1 MGAKIK
7 KMQVSRKHRII
18 LIFVHIQSVMKKIAT
33 ILAFLLAFASPSVLL
48 SQTQD
53 LPTLPDDPRVK
64 SGKLSNGL
72 SYIIVKNQAQKSTA
86 TFCVAQKVGTS
97 LEKDGNRG
105 SFMLLQ
111 QLATKGTRNFE
122 GTAIT
127 DYLKTLG
134 LTQDNLLFSTGK
146 DRVTYAVKD
155 IPTERSNT
163 VDSAL
168 LILYNWMSSINV
180 EEEDI
185 SAERSTLAGRILN
198 SWTPVHRME
207 HDLLSDLY
215 PDSPYNDEV
224 LPSDIKS
231 INRINSRDLRSFYY
245 NWCRPELQTVIVV
258 GDVDPAK
265 METQIKSVF
274 STIPKPLKSTKR
286 TWYDPKPFDGVK
298 TYVLQD
304 DEFEKTVV
312 SINLL
317 KQPLKDKYRKTN
329 LPYIQD
335 FMDNATLR
343 LLQDRISDGILREN
357 LPIYNLSIGKGKFMG
372 IEKSSALTLEF
383 ETLPSSVYSA
393 ISFVSSQMKKLC
405 DHGVEIREF
414 EKAQDIYWKEL
425 EAFYDNRNQA
435 GNDVYLERALRSSY
449 DGYSMASTEMQFEIM
464 KEVLFNLNAK
474 KLSEYI
480 AASLSQ
486 EDNIVISCFLPKAEG
501 VNRISKDRLLAAYAQ
516 PLDKPLHPGESSMP
530 VWPQAVPKMTS
541 TIVSETEDHQMGTR
555 VVVLSNGATLVFKD
569 LPQSSDTL
577 FFRAVSKGGYSL
589 VKGTSLGSQEY
600 FNGLLDAGAT
610 ADVSYANMNRL
621 YAYNHMSFASRI
633 DQNTE
638 QMDGYAIP
646 ASAEK
651 LLQAVYLN
659 MTDRRDDQ
667 SAFDIYNRKVLYD
680 IKYNS
685 ISPQAIFRDSVIT
698 YRNSNPQ
705 MSRRLTEEEVSSMD
719 YGAAYKNLANRFTN
733 AADFVFV
740 FAGSNASSYKDL
752 AVKYIGGIPG
762 NASARENWIVVPN
775 YLAKGHKEKRFL
787 AKMNVP
793 RSYTSLTLSS
803 NKNLTA
809 KNLVL
814 SDMLE
819 VFVDNVFKTRLYN
832 KVPLYNVQS
841 SLEYYPEQIC
851 ALDMIFES
859 DSASVHSCI
868 DAVVESLAS
877 CAKGNISASDFA
889 ALKKMTSDRK
899 ILESSSARYWLDVLE
914 LKYMSGKDI
923 SSATGD
929 LLSSITKA
937 EFCSFVKDIASTNR
951 ITVIMDGTTADIPTL
966 QLLQENEF
974 IRNFFD
980 LD

>member
-1 MGAKIK
+1 
-7 KMQVSRKHRII
+7 
-18 LIFVHIQSVMKKIAT
+18 MKKIAY
-33 ILAFLLAFASPSVLL
+33 ILALLLASAISLTAQD
-48 SQTQD
+48 QTKD
-53 LPTLPDDPRVK
+53 LPALPDDPRVK
-64 SGKLSNGL
+64 TGKLSNGL

-122 GTAIT
+122 GSAIT

-155 IPTERSNT
+155 IPVERSNT

-180 EEEDI
+180 EEQDI
-185 SAERSTLAGRILN
+185 AAERTTLAGRILN
-198 SWTPVHRME
+198 SWTPAHRME
-207 HDLLSDLY
+207 FALLKDLY
-215 PDSPYNDEV
+215 PDSPYIDEV
-224 LPSDIKS
+224 EPSDIKS
-231 INRINSRDLRSFYY
+231 INKINSRDLRSFYY

-274 STIPKPLKSTKR
+274 STIPKPLKSTAR
-286 TWYDPKPFDGVK
+286 FWYDPKPFDGVK
-298 TYVLQD
+298 TFVLQD
-304 DEFEKTVV
+304 DEFEKTLV
-312 SINLL
+312 SVNLL
-317 KQPLKDKYRKTN
+317 KQPLKDKYKKTN

-343 LLQDRISDGILREN
+343 LLRDRINDAILREN
-357 LPIYNLSIGKGKFMG
+357 LPIYNLEIVKDRFMG
-372 IEKSSALTLEF
+372 IERSSSLTLNF
-383 ETLPSSVYSA
+383 ETLPSSIYSA
-393 ISFVSSQMKKLC
+393 LSFVSSQIKKLC
-405 DHGVEIREF
+405 DHGVDATEF
-414 EKAQDIYWKEL
+414 AKAQDLYWKEL

-435 GNDVYLERALRSSY
+435 PNDVYLERALRSSY
-449 DGYSMASTEMQFEIM
+449 DGYSLASTEMQFEIM

-474 KLSEYI
+474 KLSEYM
-480 AASLSQ
+480 AASLNQ
-486 EDNIVISCFLPKAEG
+486 ENNIVIYCFLPKADG
-501 VNRISKDRLLAAYAQ
+501 VNRISTDRLLAAYSQ
-516 PLDKPLHPGESSMP
+516 PLDKPLLAGESSLP
-530 VWPQAVPKMTS
+530 VWPSAVPQIAS
-541 TIVSETEDHQMGTR
+541 TIVSETEDLQMGSK

-569 LPQSSDTL
+569 VPQSSDTL

-589 VKGTSLGSQEY
+589 IKGTSLGSQEY
-600 FNGLLDAGAT
+600 YNGLLSSGAT

-621 YAYNHMSFASRI
+621 YDYNHLNLTSRI

-638 QMDGYAIP
+638 QMDGWAVP

-659 MTDRRDDQ
+659 MTDRRADQ
-667 SAFDIYNRKVLYD
+667 AAFDIYNRKALYD

-685 ISPQAIFRDSVIT
+685 ISPQAIFRDSVSS
-698 YRNSNPQ
+698 YRYSNRQAVRP
-705 MSRRLTEEEVSSMD
+705 LTEEQVSSLD
-719 YGAAYKNLANRFTN
+719 YAAAYKNLASRFTN

-740 FAGSNASSYKDL
+740 FAGSNASSVKDL

-762 NASARENWIVVPN
+762 KASARENWIVLPN
-775 YLAKGHKEKRFL
+775 YLAKGRGEKRFL

-793 RSYTSLTLSS
+793 RSYASLTLSS
-803 NKNLTA
+803 SKNLTA

-814 SDMLE
+814 SDMLDAYVE
-819 VFVDNVFKTRLYN
+819 NIFKTQLYN
-832 KVPLYNVQS
+832 KVPLYNVKS

-868 DAVVESLAS
+868 ETIVNNLAS
-877 CAKGNISASDFA
+877 CAKGNISAADLA
-889 ALKKMTSDRK
+889 AIKKTVSDRK
-899 ILESSSARYWLDVLE
+899 AALASSARYWLDVLE

-923 SSATGD
+923 SSAMEEVLKG
-929 LLSSITKA
+929 ITKA
-937 EFCSFVKDIASTNR
+937 EFCAFVKEISSTNR

-974 IRNFFD
+974 IRDFFD
-980 LD
+980 IK

>member
-1 MGAKIK
+1 
-7 KMQVSRKHRII
+7 MQVSRKPRNI
-18 LIFVHIQSVMKKIAT
+18 LIFVHIQSVMKKIAI
-33 ILAFLLAFASPSVLL
+33 ILTFLLAFASPSAML
-48 SQTQD
+48 SQPRD

-64 SGKLSNGL
+64 SGTLSNGL

-127 DYLKTLG
+127 DYIKTLG

-198 SWTPVHRME
+198 SWTPMHRME
-207 HDLLSDLY
+207 HDLLQDLY

-224 LPSDIKS
+224 LPSDIRS

-274 STIPKPLKSTKR
+274 STIPKPMKSTKR
-286 TWYDPKPFDGVK
+286 TWYEPKPFEGVK

-304 DEFEKTVV
+304 DEFEKSIV

-317 KQPLKDKYRKTN
+317 KQPLKNKYKKTN

-343 LLQDRISDGILREN
+343 LLKDRISDGILREN

-372 IEKSSALTLEF
+372 IENSSALTIEF
-383 ETLPSSVYSA
+383 ETLPSSVYST

-405 DHGVEIREF
+405 DRGVDSREF

-435 GNDVYLERALRSSY
+435 GNDVYLERALKSSY

-501 VNRISKDRLLAAYAQ
+501 VNRISRDRLLAAYSQ
-516 PLDKPLHPGESSMP
+516 PLDKPLQPGDNILPE
-530 VWPQAVPKMTS
+530 WPSASPSLTS
-541 TIVSETEDHQMGTR
+541 TIVSETEDPQSGSK

-569 LPQSSDTL
+569 VPQKADTL
-577 FFRAVSKGGYSL
+577 FFRAVSKGGFSL
-589 VKGTSLGSQEY
+589 IKGVSLSAQDY
-600 FNGLLDAGAT
+600 YNGVLDIGAT
-610 ADVSYANMNRL
+610 SDVSYANMNRL
-621 YAYNHMSFASRI
+621 YAYNHLNLTSRI

-638 QMDGYAIP
+638 QMDGFAIP

-651 LLQAVYLN
+651 LLKAVYLN
-659 MTDRRDDQ
+659 FTDRRPDQ
-667 SAFDIYNRKVLYD
+667 AAFDIYNRKAIYD
-680 IKYNS
+680 LRYNS
-685 ISPQAIFRDSVIT
+685 VSPQTAFRDSVT
-698 YRNSNPQ
+698 LYRNSNRQ
-705 MSRRLTEEEVSSMD
+705 LVKNLTQEQVENMD
-719 YGAAYKNLANRFTN
+719 YAALHKSLSGRFSN
-733 AADFVFV
+733 AADFVFI
-740 FAGSNASSYKDL
+740 FAGNGASSYKDL
-752 AVKYIGGIPG
+752 AVKYIGGLRG
-762 NASARENWIVVPN
+762 NPSAKENWLVVPN

-793 RSYTSLTLSS
+793 RSYASITLSTAQ
-803 NKNLTA
+803 NLTA

-814 SDMLE
+814 SKMLE
-819 VFVDNVFKTRLYN
+819 AYVDNVFRTSLYS
-832 KVPLYNVQS
+832 KVPLYNVKS
-841 SLEYYPEQIC
+841 SLEDYPEQIC
-851 ALDMIFES
+851 ALDIIFET
-859 DSASVHSCI
+859 DSASVHTCI
-868 DAVVESLAS
+868 ETVMASLSA
-877 CAKGNISASDFA
+877 CGRGNLSDWDYTEVKKMLVDRNA
-889 ALKKMTSDRK
+889 ALV
-899 ILESSSARYWLDVLE
+899 SSAHYWLDVLK
-914 LKYMSGKDI
+914 LKYIYGKDI
-923 SSATGD
+923 SSVTGD
-929 LLSSITKA
+929 LLTSITKS
-937 EFCSFVKDIASTNR
+937 EFCSFVKDVASTNR

-966 QLLQENEF
+966 QMLQENEF

-980 LD
+980 LN